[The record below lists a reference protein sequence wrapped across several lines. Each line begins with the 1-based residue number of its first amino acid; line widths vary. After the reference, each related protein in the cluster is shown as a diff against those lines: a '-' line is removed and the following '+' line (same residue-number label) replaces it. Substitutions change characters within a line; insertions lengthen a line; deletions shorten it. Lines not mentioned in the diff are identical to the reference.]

1 MTKRLIKELHGDMEK
16 VMVALTTPMF
26 EYLAGELYHS
36 LAGLGTRERILIEIL
51 CPATNFEIQNIKSA
65 YQACEYFDGQIITNK

>member
-1 MTKRLIKELHGDMEK
+1 MEK

-26 EYLAGELYHS
+26 EHLASELRHS
-36 LAGLGTRERILIEIL
+36 MAGLGTREKVLIEIL

-65 YQACEYFDGQIITNK
+65 YQARE